1 MLLGAAVISGTCA
14 VFFHPAEISAL
25 RRIVPTDRLPQAF
38 AQNEARDHAATIAGP
53 SLGGLLY
60 GLGQVV
66 PFVGQLLAYFL
77 SFLAILMIRTPMD
90 VRRGKDGGKSAGA
103 CSRTS
108 SRVFDGPG
116 TSGCCA

>member
-1 MLLGAAVISGTCA
+1 MDRWNRRRTMLTCDLVRAGMLLAVIATLISGLLTFWMLLGAAVISGACA

-66 PFVGQLLAYFL
+66 PFVGQLLAYF
-77 SFLAILMIRTPMD
+77 SP
-90 VRRGKDGGKSAGA
+90 
-103 CSRTS
+103 S
-108 SRVFDGPG
+108 SRY
-116 TSGCCA
+116 